1 LSDDNDN
8 SSNKKEKP
16 APAKQD
22 DLLNINEPSAS
33 TEPIKPEQPNDDI
46 FQQEGENKF
55 DINNFQGFPMEQWV
69 KYQGSI
75 NDTKQRRRVAIS
87 GLEKFKCRYNR
98 SNDDDLPEWDI
109 LELQYHPITV
119 KAWQKRQSDTA
130 EIEDKQRAI
139 GAVDLQ
145 LSEIQNS
152 VRIRTLNA
160 NKPRVQTNT
169 NQTLEDLQKSVTSI
183 QNMEK
188 SLKKSF
194 QERKNEADRYAF
206 KIYFHQPADM
216 FDKIR
221 ADDLDDIIGAC
232 DWKQTQGPANL
243 LPSKNLPMPV
253 QPGVK

>member
-1 LSDDNDN
+1 MSESTEELQD
-8 SSNKKEKP
+8 KP
-16 APAKQD
+16 SKSKTKQD
-22 DLLNINEPSAS
+22 DLLHLNEPSA
-33 TEPIKPEQPNDDI
+33 EPTKLEQPAEDDI
-46 FQQEGENKF
+46 LKQEGENKF

-87 GLEKFKCRYNR
+87 SLEKFKCRYNK

-130 EIEDKQRAI
+130 EIEDKQREI
-139 GAVDLQ
+139 GAIDLQ

-160 NKPRVQTNT
+160 NKPGTQTNT
-169 NQTLEDLQKSVTSI
+169 DKTLEDLQKSVISI
-183 QNMEK
+183 QSMEK

-194 QERKNEADRYAF
+194 QEKKNEADRYAF

-243 LPSKNLPMPV
+243 LPSKNLPTQV